1 MNELEENLLTQLR
14 MGDDDA
20 YRHLLDQYYVSLC
33 RVANLYVEDSFI
45 AENLVGD
52 LILFLWQQR
61 FSLEIH
67 TSLRAYLF
75 TAIRRRALNYLQ
87 EAHVTR
93 ETKLSDEIISTV
105 YASIEENPLGTLIEK
120 ELEKEIESYVMQL
133 PAECRAVF
141 TLSRYEKLSYESIA
155 ERLNISVNTVHY
167 HIKKALSIL
176 RKHLSDYLPILATII
191 TWFYL
196 KANI

>member
-133 PAECRAVF
+133 PDECRAVF